1 MVFQERTYSVLI
13 VSATDSFTNSVMPLL
28 PVTDYWPVSTVRSV
42 GEARRKLTDTE
53 FDIVLINTP
62 LPDDFGMGLAIRET
76 LPRRGVAALS
86 GKNASTPPIPIY
98 SPVEEHFSYTEPE
111 HPTPCQQAL
120 SRLRFLPGLVLHRP
134 EEWGMPENAAASA
147 VDVSSPDRL
156 GKAEALYNAA
166 DRRWVI
172 DHHGT
177 NPHFGQINWVEGD
190 VPATGILVNR
200 LYRALGVPLV
210 IARRSSK
217 VYEGSAVNINY
228 VSGSDHH
235 IETMSLSRRA
245 VNEGQR
251 ALIVDDFLKGGGTA
265 KGMIDLMAEFDVE
278 VVGTAFV
285 MSTENPN
292 QRCIR
297 NEKAL
302 MTMNVTNDPASLT
315 VRPAPWL
322 RELAGEGAVCAEQ
335 EGTN

>member
-1 MVFQERTYSVLI
+1 MSEDIDILRQVFETFELGRLETVTGAAGGVRYRPYLSPKASYDFVQELCGQLCV
-13 VSATDSFTNSVMPLL
+13 P
-28 PVTDYWPVSTVRSV
+28 
-42 GEARRKLTDTE
+42 
-53 FDIVLINTP
+53 
-62 LPDDFGMGLAIRET
+62 
-76 LPRRGVAALS
+76 
-86 GKNASTPPIPIY
+86 
-98 SPVEEHFSYTEPE
+98 
-111 HPTPCQQAL
+111 
-120 SRLRFLPGLVLHRP
+120 SRVLPGGFLYLSDILSMHELV
-134 EEWGMPENAAASA
+134 WKMGIIIAGQFYDAA
-147 VDVSSPDRL
+147 PDFVL
-156 GKAEALYNAA
+156 TMETKGIPVALM
-166 DRRWVI
+166 
-172 DHHGT
+172 T
-177 NPHFGQINWVEGD
+177 S
-190 VPATGILVNR
+190 
-200 LYRALGVPLV
+200 RALGVPLV

-302 MTMNVTNDPASLT
+302 MTMNVTDDPASLT

>member
-1 MVFQERTYSVLI
+1 MDKFKRNERLAVMTKILSDAPNRIFTL
-13 VSATDSFTNSVMPLL
+13 SFFCEMFGAAK
-28 PVTDYWPVSTVRSV
+28 STVSEDASILAGIMQDFKLGTLETVTGAAGGMRYRPLVQEGEGRAFLEGICEKLRSPGRV
-42 GEARRKLTDTE
+42 
-53 FDIVLINTP
+53 
-62 LPDDFGMGLAIRET
+62 
-76 LPRRGVAALS
+76 
-86 GKNASTPPIPIY
+86 
-98 SPVEEHFSYTEPE
+98 
-111 HPTPCQQAL
+111 
-120 SRLRFLPGLVLHRP
+120 LPGGFLYLSDILSMHELV
-134 EEWGMPENAAASA
+134 WKMGIIIAGQFYDAA
-147 VDVSSPDRL
+147 PDFVL
-156 GKAEALYNAA
+156 TMETKGIPVALM
-166 DRRWVI
+166 
-172 DHHGT
+172 T
-177 NPHFGQINWVEGD
+177 S
-190 VPATGILVNR
+190 
-200 LYRALGVPLV
+200 RALGVPLV

>member
-1 MVFQERTYSVLI
+1 MENGHHYRGQFYDAAPDFVLTMETKGI
-13 VSATDSFTNSVMPLL
+13 
-28 PVTDYWPVSTVRSV
+28 PV
-42 GEARRKLTDTE
+42 
-53 FDIVLINTP
+53 
-62 LPDDFGMGLAIRET
+62 
-76 LPRRGVAALS
+76 ALMTS
-86 GKNASTPPIPIY
+86 
-98 SPVEEHFSYTEPE
+98 
-111 HPTPCQQAL
+111 
-120 SRLRFLPGLVLHRP
+120 
-134 EEWGMPENAAASA
+134 
-147 VDVSSPDRL
+147 
-156 GKAEALYNAA
+156 
-166 DRRWVI
+166 
-172 DHHGT
+172 
-177 NPHFGQINWVEGD
+177 
-190 VPATGILVNR
+190 
-200 LYRALGVPLV
+200 RALGVPLV